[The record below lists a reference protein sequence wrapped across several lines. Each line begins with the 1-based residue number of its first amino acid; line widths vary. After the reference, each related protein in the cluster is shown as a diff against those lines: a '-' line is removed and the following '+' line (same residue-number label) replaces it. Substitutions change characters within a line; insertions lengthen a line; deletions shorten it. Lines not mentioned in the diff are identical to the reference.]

1 MASTPAAPWG
11 DALVATLLE
20 FERTPG
26 RYPQALREPRL
37 LYDRTHAVLQLAVGR
52 TVEGLATL
60 TGRQE
65 TAARRAAR
73 FFVRTALL
81 RPDNDHYTLLGLG
94 RKADAEQVR
103 DHYRL
108 MIRLTH
114 PDFQASGE
122 HWPADAAS
130 RINIAHDVL
139 ASPVRRADYDAALP
153 AGAAAAMP
161 KPAPVPVAAGAPRPR
176 VGPVHLRKGLPG
188 TPFSD
193 RWHQLMSTR
202 AKVIAALVG
211 AAVCGAVLLVLDTSD
226 EGSLAARERTVSED
240 TASYVDAVPRL
251 PAAHGTVG
259 APPPAAQDK
268 AVSATPATPATST
281 TSTAARTGAPARP
294 APATPLPGELRLTMD
309 TRLAMAPASGPAPGV
324 GDSVAPAPAVAAA
337 PAPAQAAVAAAAEPA
352 AAEPTTR
359 LTMAQVHPALTN
371 VVGSLYSGRGESLAQ
386 WIDRDWRALPANNAF
401 VTQFNQWLAGNR
413 VTQLGKVSFKSRNL
427 GEQLVVDGVVEVHL
441 QDGSNA
447 VQVRDLQLR
456 AYFQPQDGRP
466 VLTQLAASQ
475 TR

>member
-1 MASTPAAPWG
+1 MASTPAASWG
-11 DALVATLLE
+11 DALVSTLLD

-37 LYDRTHAVLQLAVGR
+37 LYDGAHAVLQLAVGR
-52 TVEGLATL
+52 TVEGLSTL
-60 TGRQE
+60 GERQE
-65 TAARRAAR
+65 AAARRAAR

-114 PDFQASGE
+114 PDFEAGGE

-139 ASPVRRADYDAALP
+139 ASSVRRAGYDATLP
-153 AGAAAAMP
+153 AGTAAMP
-161 KPAPVPVAAGAPRPR
+161 KPAPVPAAAGAPRPR

-188 TPFSD
+188 TPISD
-193 RWHQLMSTR
+193 RWRHLMSTR
-202 AKVIAALVG
+202 AKVFAALVG
-211 AAVCGAVLLVLDTSD
+211 ALVCGAVLLVLDTPE
-226 EGSLAARERTVSED
+226 EGSLAARQRTVSED
-240 TASYVDAVPRL
+240 TASYVDAGPRL
-251 PAAHGTVG
+251 PAPPETVV
-259 APPPAAQDK
+259 AASPAIQDK
-268 AVSATPATPATST
+268 ALTATPATAA
-281 TSTAARTGAPARP
+281 TAARTAAPARP
-294 APATPLPGELRLTMD
+294 APATPPPGELRLTMD
-309 TRLAMAPASGPAPGV
+309 TRLAMAPAPGPAPV
-324 GDSVAPAPAVAAA
+324 AGDAAATAPAVSAA
-337 PAPAQAAVAAAAEPA
+337 PVPAPTPPVAAAAEPA
-352 AAEPTTR
+352 AAEPSAR

-386 WIDRDWRALPANNAF
+386 WIDRDWRALPANSAF
-401 VTQFNQWLAGNR
+401 VTQFNQWLAGHR
-413 VTQLGKVSFKSRNL
+413 VTQLGKVSFKSRNM

-466 VLTQLAASQ
+466 VLTQLVASQ